1 MLGPFKQDRIYGVFS
16 SQEIK
21 KVGTGT
27 TTRKTVSKI
36 FWFVEEEEDGSIIVQ
51 SINANYVPT
60 GVKKK
65 ITKEVLLEKY
75 SPEPE
80 FYAST
85 VYPKMKELDDTL
97 DKADESRKKG
107 EMFSAEFEY
116 NHALK
121 IDIGNVRANFGIGL
135 TYLERGD
142 AEKAKN
148 IFDRLVN
155 LEGAYS
161 EEHKHLF
168 NEFGINLRKSKMY
181 TQAVE
186 YYQRALQLNK
196 TDENI
201 FINLARVYLE
211 LKQYDDCFKS
221 LELALQI
228 SPKHQMASKFVLW
241 LRDKN
246 LITPKQFSQVENN
259 LSEEQ

>member
-1 MLGPFKQDRIYGVFS
+1 MSEAFKQDRIYGVFS
-16 SQEIK
+16 SQEVK

-36 FWFVEEEEDGSIIVQ
+36 FWFVEEQEDESIVVQ

-60 GVKKK
+60 GVKKT

-85 VYPKMKELDDTL
+85 VYPKMKELSDTL
-97 DKADESRKKG
+97 DSADAARKNG
-107 EMFSAEFEY
+107 EIFSAEFEY

-121 IDIGNVRANFGIGL
+121 IDVGNVRANFGIGL

-142 AEKAKN
+142 TEKAKN

-181 TQAVE
+181 SQATE
-186 YYQRALQLNK
+186 YYNRALALNK
-196 TDENI
+196 TDENLC
-201 FINLARVYLE
+201 INLARVHLE
-211 LKQYDDCFKS
+211 QKEYEECFNA
-221 LELALQI
+221 LALALQI
-228 SPKHQMASKFVLW
+228 SPKNEIAVKFINW
-241 LRDKN
+241 LKNKN
-246 LITPKQFSQVENN
+246 LINEKQFEQVQEYI
-259 LSEEQ
+259 

>member
-1 MLGPFKQDRIYGVFS
+1 MGQFKQDKIYGVFS

-36 FWFVEEEEDGSIIVQ
+36 FWFVEENEDGSITVQ

-60 GVKKK
+60 GIKKT
-65 ITKEVLLEKY
+65 ITKEQLLEKY

-85 VYPKMKELDDTL
+85 VYPKMKELDTTL
-97 DKADESRKKG
+97 NNADESRKNG
-107 EMFSAEFEY
+107 ETFTAEFEY

-121 IDIGNVRANFGIGL
+121 IDVGNVRANFGIGL
-135 TYLERGD
+135 TYLDRGD
-142 AEKAKN
+142 TEKAKN
-148 IFDRLVN
+148 IFDRLIN

-181 TQAVE
+181 PQAVE
-186 YYQRALQLNK
+186 YYNRALNLNK
-196 TDENI
+196 SDENL

-211 LKQYDDCFKS
+211 LKKIDECFEALS
-221 LELALQI
+221 AALQL
-228 SPKHQMASKFVLW
+228 SPKHEIATKFVNW
-241 LRDKN
+241 LKDKS
-246 LITPKQFSQVENN
+246 LITPKQFEQV
-259 LSEEQ
+259 QKYI

>member
-1 MLGPFKQDRIYGVFS
+1 MSVTFKQDKIYGVFS

-36 FWFVEEEEDGSIIVQ
+36 FWFVEEAEDGSIVVQ

-80 FYAST
+80 FYASA
-85 VYPKMKELDDTL
+85 VYPKMKELDETL
-97 DKADESRKKG
+97 DRADESRKKG
-107 EMFSAEFEY
+107 ETFTAEFEY
-116 NHALK
+116 NHVLN

-142 AEKAKN
+142 SEKAKN
-148 IFDRLVN
+148 IFERLVN
-155 LEGAYS
+155 LEGAYA

-211 LKQYDDCFKS
+211 LKQYEDCFKA
-221 LELALQI
+221 LELALHL
-228 SPKHQMASKFVLW
+228 SPKHEMATKFIFW
-241 LRDKN
+241 LKDKN
-246 LITPKQFSQVENN
+246 LITPKQFSQIQNYI
-259 LSEEQ
+259 